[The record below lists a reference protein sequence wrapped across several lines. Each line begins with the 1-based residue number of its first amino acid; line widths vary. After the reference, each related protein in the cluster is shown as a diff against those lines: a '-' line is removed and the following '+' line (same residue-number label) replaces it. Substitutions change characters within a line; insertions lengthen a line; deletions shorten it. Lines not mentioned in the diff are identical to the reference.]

1 MGGEK
6 NTHFASESSVTNRRR
21 LLQRTGATVA
31 SVTGLAAANGTVSAQ
46 SSDGVEEFNLDG
58 LGAADELPSSNES
71 ELVIYLHGGG
81 ASSTAD
87 EQGQS
92 LEDGLADAGY
102 DTTVVAGVFSTT
114 SVGIGDETSDAA
126 ETLAEL
132 IEDYDETTGGTIRLV
147 GYSLGGILT
156 MQTLNALDDDITL
169 ETVASL
175 GTGAPGSTVC
185 EDEEYDDGIAN
196 NTDEFRVLVS
206 EDDDAVQLMGA
217 MEPDCGGLFGGGS
230 PPGTLTMV
238 DVTDDVDDHLVYL
251 ESDVVM
257 ADLADS
263 FDGDGGTDDGD
274 DNGYGWFDAA

>member
-1 MGGEK
+1 MEDEK
-6 NTHFASESSVTNRRR
+6 STDFASESSVTNRRR

-58 LGAADELPSSNES
+58 LGAADELPSSDES

-156 MQTLNALDDDITL
+156 MQTLNALDDITL
-169 ETVASL
+169 ETAASL

-206 EDDDAVQLMGA
+206 EDDDAVQLMDA

-257 ADLADS
+257 ADLAES
-263 FDGDGGTDDGD
+263 FDGDGDDGN
-274 DNGYGWFDAA
+274 DNGFGWFDAA